1 MKHFKIILFALFGLT
16 LNAQIKLAQL
26 QPCQNSLG
34 AKLDSCCMITL
45 NGGILKYLTP
55 DQCKA
60 LYKTNITVRTS
71 DSTILVNGVPLDNF
85 CLAVKKCETP
95 NTTSNNSNG
104 SYTLTNEKGTATI
117 LGYRLTCVNDST
129 LSIADWDG
137 TVVNTCIIKGGQNP
151 NVPIAIDSIIVQSD
165 STIVLRYT
173 DGSTAPL
180 DICDVVNKCEVT
192 TTLINNS
199 NGSYQYQNEKGT
211 IQVLGYKLSC
221 VNDSTISVTDWDGTV
236 VNTCIIR
243 GGSNPDVP
251 IAVNNLTVES
261 DSTILLHFTDGS
273 TAPLDICNVVK
284 KCETPTYISWDV
296 ANNYY
301 VYTNEKGEKDTIN
314 YRLDPSRVSST
325 GFIYFQGNGTDIDSF
340 NLCNPNC
347 PPIPITTSDDTYSTN
362 NCMNQYCADVSANDV
377 LCPSGIS
384 TYSLVTG
391 TNTNGNVF
399 LDASG
404 DFCFEFTSCDPNLVY
419 QFTYQAQCKDGTTST
434 SVVTIDLEDACGA
447 VAEQDNTQLAAGTTK
462 FINLAL
468 NDTDC
473 GIGIMT
479 KYIFEQQATYGVVF
493 INEDGTAT
501 ITAGQIT
508 GRDSALYSIWCNGQY
523 CDTAW
528 IKWVVYPNNPAM
540 DDYYYPL
547 SGVPLTTD
555 ISTNDQACPPPLVT
569 SYAWTSLLTPTGAGT
584 ISGTLPSV
592 TFTGASGFC
601 GTASRPYAQLCDAD
615 TVSRAR
621 VYWNMICADA
631 VDDMKEF
638 TETSLPL
645 NGTVKSNDVVCTNGG
660 TTTYHL
666 VSNPTA
672 HGTGL
677 NIPIYKCDK
686 AGCPATPLVQIDRIT
701 AWDTMTGNYTIDSTS
716 SIENMCFRYFIK
728 CKNPHGQQA
737 AMDTACV
744 EIIPIPYYSMDS
756 IQITMPSS
764 TVPSFTARLG
774 AWCENTLGTKKALDN
789 GDRINIKI
797 EPIGVD
803 VDLIVG
809 QNICTAAGY
818 TNDVSNRWAN
828 WVVPSITSCPVTLT
842 ASSLLTSGITFNI
855 RKDSLSKR
863 SDHWGDG
870 SISSTKIGKDL
881 LWTLTNANCTDEAK
895 QVDTIPKLY
904 EAVEAYASIGQV
916 CYASGSGCC
925 SGLSSYV
932 NAYISWG
939 FMARTMGVTYADA
952 QASTTSFQLKCAN
965 GAFTNTTEFPTT
977 ISGVF
982 NNYGYGL
989 EQACL
994 SCAPLATFN
1003 DSVQYRFTW
1012 NDISSLPN
1020 ITIGGEIILNS
1031 SIIRYSPSGANYLQR
1046 GLSAEVEQ
1054 PGFITPMGDLR
1065 DKDISRRT
1073 WGLNLHNDTNLDS
1086 VRIYVANAASGDP
1099 FTGYTQLITN
1109 FPYGGAGA
1117 YFDGSG
1123 TPTLLADEGKYWKF
1137 ARASDTGVGT
1147 TKWSKSL
1154 TIFYSY

>member
-1 MKHFKIILFALFGLT
+1 MKHFKILLFALFGFA

-26 QPCQNSLG
+26 QPCQNSMG

-137 TVVNTCIIKGGQNP
+137 TVVNTCVIKGGQNP
-151 NVPIAIDSIIVQSD
+151 DVPLAIDSIIVQND

-221 VNDSTISVTDWDGTV
+221 TNDSTISVTDWDGTV
-236 VNTCIIR
+236 VNTCVIR

-251 IAVNNLTVES
+251 LAINNLTVES

-314 YRLDPSRVSST
+314 YRLDASRTSTT

-340 NLCNPNC
+340 DLCNPNC

-473 GIGIMT
+473 GMGVMT

-621 VYWNMICADA
+621 VYWNVICADA

-677 NIPIYKCDK
+677 NIPIYECDK
-686 AGCPATPLVQIDRIT
+686 TGCPATPLVQIDRIT

-716 SIENMCFRYFIK
+716 SIENMCFKYFIK
-728 CKNPHGQQA
+728 CKNPHGQEA

-774 AWCENTLGTKKALDN
+774 AWCENTIGTKKALDN

-881 LWTLTNANCTDEAK
+881 LWTITNANCTDESVK
-895 QVDTIPKLY
+895 VDTMIKLY
-904 EAVEAYASIGQV
+904 QAVTAWRVQGGWPTMPTNCGYTVGHGNYVQNQPYIGFINDVGNTHAATVSIEVNNEHRSNTEVWKAAGLFVGNGTTFNYQ
-916 CYASGSGCC
+916 CYEQIPVKLDTTGSRY
-925 SGLSSYV
+925 SLTNSSYYPNTNMSGNYEHYGHV
-932 NAYISWG
+932 HPSVGNGHSIAPFIYEEVSNDITNRTLRPNIVYVTNPSSRTGLDVVSQNLCVGNTPGDAANTGANRTCWNYPQVSINQNSFNAVLQTFQTHTFPSEGLYQ
-939 FMARTMGVTYADA
+939 TYAE
-952 QASTTSFQLKCAN
+952 QITTGNVIWDWEKS
-965 GAFTNTTEFPTT
+965 
-977 ISGVF
+977 
-982 NNYGYGL
+982 
-989 EQACL
+989 
-994 SCAPLATFN
+994 
-1003 DSVQYRFTW
+1003 W
-1012 NDISSLPN
+1012 
-1020 ITIGGEIILNS
+1020 
-1031 SIIRYSPSGANYLQR
+1031 
-1046 GLSAEVEQ
+1046 
-1054 PGFITPMGDLR
+1054 
-1065 DKDISRRT
+1065 
-1073 WGLNLHNDTNLDS
+1073 
-1086 VRIYVANAASGDP
+1086 
-1099 FTGYTQLITN
+1099 
-1109 FPYGGAGA
+1109 
-1117 YFDGSG
+1117 
-1123 TPTLLADEGKYWKF
+1123 TLLF
-1137 ARASDTGVGT
+1137 
-1147 TKWSKSL
+1147 
-1154 TIFYSY
+1154 SY